1 MDNVAGL
8 NDASSQDIVRGIA
21 YGFTAIILMIT
32 SYILYLKKYRASKTE
47 VVNKL
52 EFITSRYNIYNEN
65 VQFLYKVP
73 FTMHISL
80 NLTDE
85 NDTVIEVLTDTEFTS
100 GEHVIQFETAKYPNG
115 VYFLDLKAENINML
129 RKIKINMA

>member
-8 NDASSQDIVRGIA
+8 NDASSQDIVRGVA
-21 YGFTAIILMIT
+21 YGVTAIILMIT

-52 EFITSRYNIYNEN
+52 EFVTSRYNIYTEN

-73 FTMHISL
+73 FAMHISL
-80 NLTDE
+80 NLTDK
-85 NDTVIEVLTDTEFTS
+85 DDKVIEVLTNDEFTP
-100 GEHVIQFETAKYPNG
+100 GEHVIKFQTSKYPNG
-115 VYFLDLKAENINML
+115 VYYLDLKAVNVNML

>member
-8 NDASSQDIVRGIA
+8 NDANSADIVRGIA
-21 YGFTAIILMIT
+21 YGVTAIILMIT
-32 SYILYLKKYRASKTE
+32 SYVLYLKKYRASKTE

-52 EFITSRYNIYNEN
+52 EFITSRYNIYTEN

-73 FTMHISL
+73 FDMHISL

-85 NDTVIEVLTDTEFTS
+85 QDNIIEVLTNSDFEE
-100 GEHVIQFETAKYPNG
+100 GEHVFKFETSKYPNG
-115 VYFLDLKAENINML
+115 VYYLDLKAENVKML
-129 RKIKINMA
+129 RKIKINMG

>member
-21 YGFTAIILMIT
+21 YGVTAIILMIT
-32 SYILYLKKYRASKTE
+32 SYVLYLKKYRASKTE

-85 NDTVIEVLTDTEFTS
+85 NDTVIEVLTNTEFTP
-100 GEHVIQFETAKYPNG
+100 GEHVIKFETAKYPNG
-115 VYFLDLKAENINML
+115 VYFLDLKAENVNML

>member
-8 NDASSQDIVRGIA
+8 NDASSEDIVRGIA
-21 YGFTAIILMIT
+21 YGVTAIILMVT

-52 EFITSRYNIYNEN
+52 EFITSRYNIYTEN

-73 FTMHISL
+73 FNMHISL
-80 NLTDE
+80 NLTDQQD
-85 NDTVIEVLTDTEFTS
+85 NIIEVLTNSDLTK
-100 GEHVIQFETAKYPNG
+100 GEHVFKFETAKYPNG
-115 VYFLDLKAENINML
+115 VYYLDLKAENVKML
-129 RKIKINMA
+129 RKIKINMG

>member
-8 NDASSQDIVRGIA
+8 NDSSSQDIFRGVI
-21 YGFTAIILMIT
+21 YGVTAIVLMIT
-32 SYILYLKKYRASKTE
+32 SYILFTKKYRASKTE

-52 EFITSRYNIYNEN
+52 EFVTSRYNIYTEN

-73 FTMHISL
+73 FAMYISL

-85 NDTVIEVLTDTEFTS
+85 NENVIEVLTNKEFLE
-100 GEHVIQFETAKYPNG
+100 GEHVIKFESSKYPNG
-115 VYFLDLKAENINML
+115 VYYLDLKAKNINML
-129 RKIKINMA
+129 RKIKINIV

>member
-8 NDASSQDIVRGIA
+8 NDASSEDIVRGVA
-21 YGFTAIILMIT
+21 YGVTAIILMIT
-32 SYILYLKKYRASKTE
+32 SYVLYLKKYRASRTE

-52 EFITSRYNIYNEN
+52 EFITSRYNIYHEN

-85 NDTVIEVLTDTEFTS
+85 NEKIVEILTNDEFTP
-100 GEHVIQFETAKYPNG
+100 GEHVIKFETEKYPNG
-115 VYFLDLKAENINML
+115 IYFLELKAENINML

>member
-8 NDASSQDIVRGIA
+8 NDASSEDIVRGIA
-21 YGFTAIILMIT
+21 YGVTAIILMVT

-52 EFITSRYNIYNEN
+52 EFITSRYNIYTEN

-73 FTMHISL
+73 FNMHISL
-80 NLTDE
+80 NLTDQQD
-85 NDTVIEVLTDTEFTS
+85 NIIEVLTNSDLTE
-100 GEHVIQFETAKYPNG
+100 GEHVFKFETAKYPNG
-115 VYFLDLKAENINML
+115 VYYLDLKAENVKML
-129 RKIKINMA
+129 RKIKINMG

>member
-21 YGFTAIILMIT
+21 YGVTAIVLLIT
-32 SYILYLKKYRASKTE
+32 SYILLTKKYRASKTE
-47 VVNKL
+47 VINKL
-52 EFITSRYNIYNEN
+52 EFITSRYNIYTEN

-80 NLTDE
+80 RLLDEHENL
-85 NDTVIEVLTDTEFTS
+85 IEVLTDAEFDA
-100 GEHVIQFETAKYPNG
+100 GEHLVYFETAKYPNE
-115 VYFLDLKAENINML
+115 VYYLDLKAQNVSML
-129 RKIKINMA
+129 RKIKINIA

>member
-8 NDASSQDIVRGIA
+8 NDANSADIVRGVA
-21 YGFTAIILMIT
+21 YGVTAIILMIT

-52 EFITSRYNIYNEN
+52 EFITSRYNIYTEN

-73 FTMHISL
+73 FNMHISL

-85 NDTVIEVLTDTEFTS
+85 QDNIIEVLTNSDFEE
-100 GEHVIQFETAKYPNG
+100 GEHIFKFETSKYPNG
-115 VYFLDLKAENINML
+115 VYYLDLKAKNVNML
-129 RKIKINMA
+129 RKIKINMG

>member
-21 YGFTAIILMIT
+21 YGVTAIVLMIT

-52 EFITSRYNIYNEN
+52 EFVTSRYNVYTEN

-73 FTMHISL
+73 FDMHILL

-85 NDTVIEVLTDTEFTS
+85 KENVIETLTDSDFTT
-100 GEHVIQFETAKYPNG
+100 GEHVFKFESAKYPNG
-115 VYFLDLKAENINML
+115 VYYLELKAENVNLL
-129 RKIKINMA
+129 RKIKINLA